1 MIRIRLLLSFAL
13 AALGLA
19 VIVPAGATAASS
31 TAPAQLRVDQAGY
44 LPAQDKFAVLMS
56 HVALSNP
63 TVYVVDPSGD
73 RVATATAQPRSSW
86 SARYPHVYGVD
97 FSSFAQPGMY
107 RLLLGVTSTRSAPFT
122 IGSAQALWSRVLN
135 YGVRFDQL
143 QRDGADVVPGV
154 LQRKPSHLNDAQ
166 AYVYRKPH
174 FQPGEDV

>member
-1 MIRIRLLLSFAL
+1 MVRLRLFLPLAL
-13 AALGLA
+13 AALC
-19 VIVPAGATAASS
+19 VPPVATATAAS
-31 TAPAQLRVDQAGY
+31 TVPTRLRVDQAGY

-56 HVALSNP
+56 HEALSDP
-63 TVYVVDPSGD
+63 TVYVVNPSGD
-73 RVATATAQPRSSW
+73 RVATATVQPRSSW

-97 FSSFAQPGMY
+97 FSSFAQPGTY
-107 RLLLGVTSTRSAPFT
+107 RLLLGVTSTRSAPFV

-154 LQRKPSHLNDAQ
+154 LHRQPSHLNDAQ

-174 FQPGEDV
+174 F